1 MHAMIYTNT
10 NFDIVE
16 PKRVQFVT
24 PKPNSPP
31 PPVTPKPAR
40 KPTSPPPPPVVNAT
54 PVNQNNANRRQSEP
68 AVVVTGAQ
76 LEGIHGN
83 RTYVFV

>member
-31 PPVTPKPAR
+31 PAVTPKPAR
-40 KPTSPPPPPVVNAT
+40 KPTSPPPPVVNAT
-54 PVNQNNANRRQSEP
+54 PVNQSNANRRQSEP

>member
-31 PPVTPKPAR
+31 PAVTPKPAR
-40 KPTSPPPPPVVNAT
+40 KPTSPPPPVVNAT